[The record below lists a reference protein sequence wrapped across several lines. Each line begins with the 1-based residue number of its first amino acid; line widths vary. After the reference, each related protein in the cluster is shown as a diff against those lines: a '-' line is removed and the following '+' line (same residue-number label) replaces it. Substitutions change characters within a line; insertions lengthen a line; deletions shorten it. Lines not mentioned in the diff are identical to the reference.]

1 MSLARPPDP
10 RVVARIA
17 EVWRALSHAMLTP
30 DVLRDMMAALQ
41 RRDLNGAL
49 AALPNL
55 ADPRDARSSEIKA
68 GLMHVMSGSLKNAF
82 KFSADREYKRVG
94 SIIRVGKTLQLDYGH
109 AEAMVWSTAKQNID
123 LAALLKAKEPALN
136 RFAEV
141 PHDDTFIFNR
151 SADLVVDIG
160 DEQRDNLRNTLAM
173 RFDPDVRPENV
184 IRDIKWVVGLTDRE
198 SSAVF
203 RREEGMR
210 AAGVP
215 ERRIQTAVA
224 RYSDELHQKRAERIA
239 RTETV
244 AIETQARDTAWQ
256 VARSDG
262 LIPDNAKKEWVA
274 SAMACK
280 DLCKK
285 LDGVKVKLDGHWLSP
300 VDGRIIKG
308 PPAHPHCEC
317 STVLRVA

>member
-17 EVWRALSHAMLTP
+17 EVWRALAHAMLTP
-30 DVLRDMMAALQ
+30 DVLRDMLSALQ

-55 ADPRDARSSEIKA
+55 ADPRDARSSEIKT
-68 GLMHVMSGSLKNAF
+68 GLTHVMNGALKNAF
-82 KFSADREYKRVG
+82 KFSADKEYARVG
-94 SIIRVGKTLQLDYGH
+94 SGIRV
-109 AEAMVWSTAKQNID
+109 A
-123 LAALLKAKEPALN
+123 KAKEPALN

-141 PHDDTFIFNR
+141 PHDDEFIFNR
-151 SADLVVDIG
+151 SAELVVDIG

-224 RYSDELHQKRAERIA
+224 RYSDELHQRRAERIA

-244 AIETQARDTAWQ
+244 AIETEARDTAWQ
-256 VARSDG
+256 VARADG

-274 SAMACK
+274 SKQACE

-285 LDGVKVKLDGHWLSP
+285 LDGIKVKLDGHWLSP

>member
-1 MSLARPPDP
+1 MTARPPDP

-17 EVWRALSHAMLTP
+17 EVWRALPHAMFDP
-30 DVLRDMMAALQ
+30 DVRRAMLEALR
-41 RRDLNGAL
+41 RRDVNGAVN
-49 AALPNL
+49 ALPNF
-55 ADPRDARSSEIKA
+55 RDQKDAYAQEMKAR
-68 GLMHVMSGSLKNAF
+68 LVRVMVGAEQDAF

-94 SIIRVGKTLQLDYGH
+94 SVIRVGK
-109 AEAMVWSTAKQNID
+109 AE
-123 LAALLKAKEPALN
+123 KEPALN

-151 SADLVVDIG
+151 AAELVVDIG

-184 IRDIKWVVGLTDRE
+184 IRDIKWVIGLTDRE
-198 SSAVF
+198 STAVF
-203 RREEGMR
+203 NREEAMR

-215 ERRIQTAVA
+215 ERRIQASIA

-244 AIETQARDTAWQ
+244 AIETEARDTAWQ
-256 VARSDG
+256 VAQSDG
-262 LIPDNAKKEWVA
+262 LIPKTAKKEWVA
-274 SAMACK
+274 SANACK
-280 DLCKK
+280 HLCKK
-285 LDGVKVKLDGHWLSP
+285 LDGVKVPIDGNWHSP
-300 VDGRIIKG
+300 VDGRVIKG

-317 STVLRVA
+317 MTVLRV

>member
-1 MSLARPPDP
+1 M
-10 RVVARIA
+10 
-17 EVWRALSHAMLTP
+17 LS
-30 DVLRDMMAALQ
+30 ALQ

-55 ADPRDARSSEIKA
+55 ADPRDARSAEIKA
-68 GLMHVMSGSLKNAF
+68 GLVHVMNGALKNAF
-82 KFSADREYKRVG
+82 KFSADKEYARVG
-94 SIIRVGKTLQLDYGH
+94 SGIRVGKTLQIDFDH
-109 AEAMVWSTAKQNID
+109 ASAVMDSTAKKNID
-123 LAALLKAKEPALN
+123 LAMLLKAKEPALN

-160 DEQRDNLRNTLAM
+160 DEQRDNLRSTLAM

-198 SSAVF
+198 STAVF
-203 RREEGMR
+203 RREDAMR

-215 ERRIQTAVA
+215 ERKIQAAIT

-262 LIPDNAKKEWVA
+262 LISDNAKKEWVA
-274 SAMACK
+274 SASACK

-285 LDGVKVKLDGHWLSP
+285 LDGVRVKLDGHWVSP